1 MKTTLIKRML
11 MTAAIISGVVLS
23 TAAWSATATFT
34 GTYKGASTSGGSC
47 GTNYNISG
55 VEPTTGTHPVFVY
68 MVGTTETY
76 NNASAMAAVNAMAA
90 KGHVSAAIAYAS
102 GSFGS
107 CSQIKDKTSCAFD
120 PNSTTSAIKQ
130 LCSRA
135 TADCSKG
142 IVVAGFSQGSVIAI
156 QAKNYD
162 ARVQAAWGM
171 GVSDHYTTTYN
182 LSSCN
187 DNGNH
192 TLPSDRLRATDGQGD
207 AFAGTASGFGTGTQP
222 VTQNSLTAVT
232 GLTCAAGSYSCLR
245 SNGSGW
251 AMARSSQV
259 NDLSAD
265 HCYMRATGDCLGSE
279 SLLDSGW
286 KTGTSAWAM
295 GPSLNW
301 LAGFTTP

>member
-1 MKTTLIKRML
+1 MKSTLIKRLL
-11 MTAAIISGVVLS
+11 MAGAVMSGVLLS
-23 TAAWSATATFT
+23 TASWSATATFSS
-34 GTYKGASTSGGSC
+34 TYKGAGVSGGSC
-47 GTNYNISG
+47 GTTYNISG

-90 KGHVSAAIAYAS
+90 KGHVSAAIDYGS
-102 GSFGS
+102 GSFGT
-107 CSQIKDKTSCAFD
+107 CSQIKDKTSCAFN
-120 PNSTTSAIKQ
+120 PGSTTSAIAK

-156 QAKNYD
+156 HAKNYD

-171 GVSDHYTTTYN
+171 GVSDNYTVAYN

-192 TLPSDRLRATDGQGD
+192 VLTSDRLRATNGEGD
-207 AFAGTASGFGTGTQP
+207 TFAGGTYGLQSIN
-222 VTQNSLTAVT
+222 QNSLTAVT
-232 GLTCAAGSYSCLR
+232 GLSCASGSYSCLR

-251 AMARSSQV
+251 AMAKNIQV
-259 NDLSAD
+259 GDLSAD
-265 HCYMRATGDCLGSE
+265 HCYMRATGGCVGSQ

-286 KTGTSAWAM
+286 KTGTAAWAM
-295 GPSLNW
+295 GPSLTW
-301 LAGFTTP
+301 LSGFTTP